1 MKRETTELSK
11 QIDAYIAENRQAIL
25 DDIAALVAVNSVQ
38 AAPAPGAPFGEGV
51 RQALDKTLEI
61 ARRMGLTAHNCE
73 NRIGYAELP
82 GAEPE
87 K

>member
-38 AAPAPGAPFGEGV
+38 AAPAPGAPVG
-51 RQALDKTLEI
+51 
-61 ARRMGLTAHNCE
+61 
-73 NRIGYAELP
+73 
-82 GAEPE
+82 
-87 K
+87 